1 MEKETKK
8 QRICRVMGYGSLK
21 EREGTWEEIK
31 V

>member
-8 QRICRVMGYGSLK
+8 QRRYRIMGYGSLK
-21 EREGTWEEIK
+21 EIEGTWEEIK